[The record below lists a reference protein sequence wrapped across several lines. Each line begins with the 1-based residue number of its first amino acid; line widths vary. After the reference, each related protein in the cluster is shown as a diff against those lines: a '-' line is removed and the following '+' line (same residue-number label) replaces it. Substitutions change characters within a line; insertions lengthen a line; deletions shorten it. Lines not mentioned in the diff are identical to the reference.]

1 MSISH
6 GFAAPARSFPPAGP
20 ASTLREIW
28 QYRELLRML
37 TVRALKVKYKR
48 STLGFIWTLLNPLL
62 TVGVLVTVFS
72 YFVKLDVPEYWAF
85 LVSGYFVWNFIQMA
99 LTAGTRVMA
108 EHAALAKSIRVPGQ
122 IFVLSSVA
130 ARFLEF
136 MIELGLVLIAL
147 LLVHHGGV
155 PIGFAALPALIL
167 IQFVLVTGLVL
178 PIATLAVF
186 YDDVQ
191 HILPVLLMVLFY
203 VSPVFYPAELVPQHL
218 RELYL
223 LNPIADLLGAFQL
236 VLYHGQ
242 LPDAGTILSLGALSL
257 VTLGVGYA
265 VFERYCRVFVEIL

>member
-1 MSISH
+1 GGGCSRIARFPMSISH

-203 VSPVFYPAELVPQHL
+203 VSPV
-218 RELYL
+218 
-223 LNPIADLLGAFQL
+223 
-236 VLYHGQ
+236 
-242 LPDAGTILSLGALSL
+242 
-257 VTLGVGYA
+257 
-265 VFERYCRVFVEIL
+265 